1 MSAKKQEEKRRLGRG
16 LSQLIPGAGSE
27 LRGELRQLE
36 LDLIEPNPFQP
47 RRNLDQ
53 AEIEELAR
61 SIEAHGLLQP
71 LVVCLT
77 GERYILIAGERRLRA
92 LKMLGRRHAPA
103 IVRHLPEGEMLTQAL
118 VENLMR
124 RDLSPLELAH
134 SYRRLAEEQGL
145 KHAQI
150 AELLGL
156 SRPAVTN
163 TIRLLEL
170 PPTAQALIDQGDL
183 TAGHGRALLMA
194 PAEQRERLAVEALR
208 RGWSVREL
216 ERRAR
221 RLNEGKGPKAK
232 GPSPPPTLGEL
243 SRRLSDH
250 LGAKATIRQTPAGA
264 GSITIRFAST
274 GELNEILRRMNLP
287 DEW

>member
-1 MSAKKQEEKRRLGRG
+1 MSASKKEEKRRLGRG
-16 LSQLIPGAGSE
+16 LSQLIPGVGSE

-36 LDLIEPNPFQP
+36 IELIEPNPFQP

-71 LVVCLT
+71 LVVCLA

-92 LKMLGRRHAPA
+92 LKLLGRRHAPA
-103 IVRHLPEGEMLTQAL
+103 IVRRLPEGEMLSQAL

-134 SYRRLAEEQGL
+134 AYRRLTEEQGL
-145 KHAQI
+145 RHAEI
-150 AELLGL
+150 AELLGI

-170 PPTAQALIDQGDL
+170 PPTAQALIDRGDL
-183 TAGHGRALLMA
+183 SAGHGRALLMA
-194 PAEQRERLAVEALR
+194 PEEHREKLAIEALR

-221 RLNEGKGPKAK
+221 RLTEGKEKKAQ
-232 GPSPPPTLGEL
+232 GASPPPALGEL

-250 LGAKATIRQTPAGA
+250 LGAKATIRQTPAGS
-264 GSITIRFAST
+264 GSITIRFSST